1 MERRLMRA
9 IVIREPGGPE
19 VLVPRDLPA
28 PEPPASFVRVAVRY
42 AGVNRADLLQR
53 AGMYPAPPGVPA
65 DIPGL
70 EYSGVVDAVGEG
82 VTRFAPGDRVCGL
95 VGGGA
100 YAERLVAH
108 EGEIARVPAAIDDRT
123 AGAVPEVFVTAY
135 DALLIRAGL
144 APGEAVLIH
153 AAGSGVGTAAIQ
165 LAKALGCFVIA
176 TSRTEDK
183 LARCKELGADVT
195 LAVKDASFA
204 DAVRDATGGRGAD
217 VVLELAGGSYV
228 AEDVRAAAALGRI
241 VVVGLTAGARAD
253 VDLRLLLMK
262 RLTITGTVLRSRPL
276 AEKIRS
282 AEVLERH
289 VLPLVAAGRVRPVID
304 RVLSLVEAPAAH
316 AYVASNASFGKVL
329 LEVASPA

>member
-1 MERRLMRA
+1 MRA

-19 VLVPRDLPA
+19 VLVLRDVPT
-28 PEPPASFVRVAVRY
+28 PTPPPSFVRVAVRY

-53 AGMYPAPPGVPA
+53 AGLYPAPAGVPA

-70 EYSGVVDAVGEG
+70 EYSGVVDAIGEG
-82 VTRFAPGDRVCGL
+82 VTRFAVGDRVCGL

-100 YAERLVAH
+100 YAERLVVH
-108 EGEIARVPAAIDDRT
+108 EGEVARAPASIDDRV
-123 AGAVPEVFVTAY
+123 AGAVPEIFVTAY

-144 APGEAVLIH
+144 APGEVVLIH

-165 LAKALGCFVIA
+165 IAKALGCFVIA

-183 LARCKELGADVT
+183 LPRCEELGADVAI
-195 LAVKDASFA
+195 AVKEASFA
-204 DAVRDATGGRGAD
+204 EAVREVTSGRGAD
-217 VVLELAGGSYV
+217 VVLELAGGGYV
-228 AEDVRAAAALGRI
+228 AEDVRAAATLGRI
-241 VVVGLTAGARAD
+241 VVVGLTAGTRAD
-253 VDLRLLLMK
+253 VDLRLLLAK

-276 AEKIRS
+276 AEKIRA

-304 RVLSLVEAPAAH
+304 RVFPFEEAGAAH
-316 AYVASNASFGKVL
+316 AHVASNATFGKVL
-329 LEVASPA
+329 LEVGSPQ

>member
-1 MERRLMRA
+1 MMRA

-19 VLVPRDLPA
+19 VLALRDV
-28 PEPPASFVRVAVRY
+28 PEPSPPPSFVRVAVRY

-53 AGMYPAPPGVPA
+53 AGLYPAPAGVPA

-70 EYSGVVDAVGEG
+70 EYSGVVDAIGEG
-82 VTRFAPGDRVCGL
+82 VTRFAAGDRVCGL

-100 YAERLVAH
+100 YAERLVVH
-108 EGEIARVPAAIDDRT
+108 EGEVARVPGSIDDRS
-123 AGAVPEVFVTAY
+123 AGATPEIFVTAY

-144 APGEAVLIH
+144 APGEVVLIH

-165 LAKALGCFVIA
+165 IAKALGCFVIA

-183 LARCKELGADVT
+183 LARCEELGADVAI
-195 LAVKDASFA
+195 AVKEASFA
-204 DAVRDATGGRGAD
+204 EAVRGVTSGRGAD
-217 VVLELAGGSYV
+217 VVLELAGGAYV
-228 AEDVRAAAALGRI
+228 AEDVRAAATLGRI
-241 VVVGLTAGARAD
+241 VVVGLTAGTRAD
-253 VDLRLLLMK
+253 VDLRLLLAK

-276 AEKIRS
+276 AEKIRA

-304 RVLSLVEAPAAH
+304 RVFPLVEAGAAH
-316 AYVASNASFGKVL
+316 AHVASNTTFGKVL
-329 LEVASPA
+329 LEVGPPQ

>member
-1 MERRLMRA
+1 MMRA

-19 VLVPRDLPA
+19 VLVLRDV
-28 PEPPASFVRVAVRY
+28 PEPSPPPSFVRVAVRY

-53 AGMYPAPPGVPA
+53 AGLYPAPAGVPA

-70 EYSGVVDAVGEG
+70 EYSGVVDAIGEG
-82 VTRFAPGDRVCGL
+82 VTRFAAGDRVCGL

-100 YAERLVAH
+100 YAERLVVH
-108 EGEIARVPAAIDDRT
+108 EGEVARVPGSIDDRS
-123 AGAVPEVFVTAY
+123 AGATPEIFVTAY

-144 APGEAVLIH
+144 APGEVVLIH

-165 LAKALGCFVIA
+165 IAKALGCFVIA

-183 LARCKELGADVT
+183 LARCEELGADVAI
-195 LAVKDASFA
+195 AVKEASFA
-204 DAVRDATGGRGAD
+204 EAVRGVTSGRGAD
-217 VVLELAGGSYV
+217 VVLELAGGAYV
-228 AEDVRAAAALGRI
+228 AEDVRAAATLGRI
-241 VVVGLTAGARAD
+241 VVVGLTAGTRAD
-253 VDLRLLLMK
+253 VDLRLLLAK

-276 AEKIRS
+276 AEKIRA

-304 RVLSLVEAPAAH
+304 RVFPLVEAGAAH
-316 AYVASNASFGKVL
+316 AHVASNTTFGKVL
-329 LEVASPA
+329 LEVGPPQ